1 MRRYVLGN
9 VQSEDMFI
17 NNKKESVIPI
27 LLYIPICE
35 ARKYLYLSD
44 NIPLPES
51 LPPSIS
57 ITYPSGNSSF
67 EMMIVV
73 VG

>member
-17 NNKKESVIPI
+17 NSKKESVIPI
-27 LLYIPICE
+27 LSYISICE

-44 NIPLPES
+44 NIPFSSPS
-51 LPPSIS
+51 PSIS

-67 EMMIVV
+67 EMMIDV